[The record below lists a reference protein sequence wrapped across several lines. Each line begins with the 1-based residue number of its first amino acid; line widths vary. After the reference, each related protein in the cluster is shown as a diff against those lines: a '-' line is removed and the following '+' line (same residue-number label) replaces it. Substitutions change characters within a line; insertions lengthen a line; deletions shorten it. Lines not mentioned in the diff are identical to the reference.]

1 MTVTHQPAT
10 YEDLL
15 KVPEHLVAEIVEGE
29 LFTSPRPA
37 SPHARAMGGLFGQLS
52 RFFDYGDGG
61 PGGWWIVLEPE
72 LHLGRDILVPDIAG
86 WRRQRMP
93 VFPRVPFFDLA
104 PDWVCEVLSTSNAR
118 HDRFRKMPRY
128 AFHGI
133 PYAWIVDTVAKG
145 VEIYERDGMAWRQVV
160 MHAGT
165 APIRAVPFDACEIN
179 LAPLW
184 ID

>member
-1 MTVTHQPAT
+1 MGQ
-10 YEDLL
+10 
-15 KVPEHLVAEIVEGE
+15 
-29 LFTSPRPA
+29 LFS
-37 SPHARAMGGLFGQLS
+37 QLS
-52 RFFDYGDGG
+52 RFFDDGDGG

-72 LHLGRDILVPDIAG
+72 LHLGRDVLVPDIAG
-86 WRRQRMP
+86 WRRERMP
-93 VFPRVPFFDLA
+93 EYPDVAYFDLA
-104 PDWVCEVLSTSNAR
+104 PDWVCEVLSTGNAR

-128 AFHGI
+128 AAHGI
-133 PYAWIVDTVAKG
+133 PHAWIVDTIAKG
-145 VEIYERDGMAWRQVV
+145 VEICELQAGRWLQVA